1 MHQRSMGKEESLIE
15 EIANAITHGIGAA
28 LSIVGLTLLVV
39 WAAMGGDTWRIVAVS
54 IYGGTLVFLYLAS
67 TLYHAIQHLATK
79 RVFHI
84 LDHVGIAFLIA
95 GTYTPI
101 LLIQMRDFYGWLF
114 FGVIWGLAVIGASIK
129 AFFTAR
135 FVRIS
140 TATYVVMGWL
150 AILLLKPMLTTMGS
164 SGLIWM
170 VAGGLS
176 YSLGVIPFLW
186 QRLPFN
192 HAIWHLFV
200 IGGSVCHYVAIWHYV
215 LPHG

>member
-1 MHQRSMGKEESLIE
+1 MEKKESLIE
-15 EIANAITHGIGAA
+15 EIANAITHGIGAV
-28 LSIVGLTLLVV
+28 LSIVGLIFLVV
-39 WAAMGGDTWRIVAVS
+39 WAAVEGDTWRIVAVS

-79 RVFHI
+79 RIFHI

-186 QRLPFN
+186 NRLPFN

-200 IGGSVCHYVAIWHYV
+200 IGGSVCHYVAIWQYV
-215 LPHG
+215 LPQG